1 MAPRPNKNDLKLL
14 ACIAEHKVLTV
25 HQLSALSQRSG
36 QVIRRRLRVLESETL
51 VTTKQRGYG
60 RNPGRP
66 EDLIFLTEK
75 GAILLKDKETFPSNY
90 VHTLDNTA
98 DPIFIDHE
106 LLVNW
111 FNIHLLQIEKV
122 IPTVAV
128 CYAPQVPHSLTRN
141 MSERAFLRERIP
153 KDNTPEEFSQVI
165 PDAVFSITHKDT
177 RKTLLFFLEVDM
189 GTETIA
195 SLDRDTRDIR
205 QKIIN
210 YQALFSSGSYKR
222 YERIFKSKLNGFRLV
237 LMTNTAARL
246 TALCRLVQE
255 MPPADFIWL
264 TDQQKIFSH
273 GVSGEIWVR
282 GGRNDQPPQSIL
294 GPRMARDARVV
305 NHNR

>member
-1 MAPRPNKNDLKLL
+1 MSPRPNKNDLKLL

-25 HQLSALSQRSG
+25 HQLSALSQRSN

-75 GAILLKDKETFPSNY
+75 GAILLQDRVTLPGKYARTF
-90 VHTLDNTA
+90 DNTV

-111 FNIHLLQIEKV
+111 FHIHLLQIEKV
-122 IPTVAV
+122 IPTVSV
-128 CYAPQVPHSLTRN
+128 CHELQIPHSLTQS
-141 MSERAFLRERIP
+141 MSEPDFLWERIA
-153 KDNTPEEFSQVI
+153 KDNTPKEFSEVI
-165 PDAVFSITHKDT
+165 PDAVFSITHKET

-195 SLDRDTRDIR
+195 SINRDTRDIR

-222 YERIFKSKLNGFRLV
+222 YERFFKSKLNGFRML
-237 LMTNTAARL
+237 LMTNTLARL

-264 TDQQKIFSH
+264 TDQQKMFSH
-273 GVSGEIWVR
+273 GVSADIWVR
-282 GGRNDQPPQSIL
+282 GGRNNEPPQSIL
-294 GPRMARDARVV
+294 GPRLARDARVM